1 MKQVRTV
8 VKNIWNQDLEYNEE
22 TRSNNWIIL
31 KLDSPLNFNDDV
43 QPACLPSPNWFPD
56 KDFSSRCFE
65 SGWGALEFEENSSY
79 ALQWIQ
85 VPAFTHE
92 ACKQSYGN
100 EKISDDIIC
109 AGDTKH
115 QNDSWPGK
123 PGGPLVC
130 LNASRAILTGI
141 TTFGYEYNSARYYRI
156 YSRVTQILDWIQS
169 NLVCII

>member
-1 MKQVRTV
+1 MQT
-8 VKNIWNQDLEYNEE
+8 NLLLE
-22 TRSNNWIIL
+22 
-31 KLDSPLNFNDDV
+31 
-43 QPACLPSPNWFPD
+43 
-56 KDFSSRCFE
+56 
-65 SGWGALEFEENSSY
+65 LEQNSSY

-100 EKISDDIIC
+100 ENISGDIIC

-130 LNASRAILTGI
+130 LNESRAILTGI
-141 TTFGYEYNSARYYRI
+141 TSFGYEYDSARHYGI
-156 YSRVTQILDWIQS
+156 YARVTQILDWIQS
-169 NLVCII
+169 NLVCIILKYLILLNFLMHLLLMSLLLRDPQVERL

>member
-1 MKQVRTV
+1 M
-8 VKNIWNQDLEYNEE
+8 
-22 TRSNNWIIL
+22 NNDWIIL

-100 EKISDDIIC
+100 ENISDDIIC

-123 PGGPLVC
+123 SGGPLVC

-141 TTFGYEYNSARYYRI
+141 SSFGHDCSTPENLGI
-156 YSRVTQILDWIQS
+156 YFRVTKILDWVES
-169 NLVCII
+169 NLVCFM